1 MSEHARAPAQHRS
14 ERRRPEGTPAGQQSG
29 HAQPEASH
37 KGQTEQ
43 AAHGQRAPHRPQA
56 GQAQPHAQPAR
67 PEQAPVSGRLPLVYV
82 VRQLVVDRW
91 LSKSDADRVMAIGD
105 RERYGHPIAVLA
117 EMNFRTPDTH
127 RRLLDLETLTQ
138 WLAEKVGLPYQHIDP
153 LRVDFTRVVD
163 VMSSAYA
170 TGYSILPIAV
180 KPTEVV
186 VATCEPFLDE
196 WVREIEQISKKTV
209 QRVVANPVDIAR
221 YTTEFYKLAQ
231 QVKGASKTGAANPL
245 SNFEQLVEL
254 GSKVEATDAHV
265 IHIVDWILQYAFDQ
279 RASDIHMEPKRDQG
293 VVRFRIDGVLHQVY
307 QVPPG
312 VMHAMTSRIK
322 LLGRMDVVE
331 RRRPQDGRIKTRAGG
346 AGGREVEIRLST
358 LPTAFGE
365 KLVMRIFD
373 PEVVVRSYAEL
384 GFSDGEAKLWS
395 ELIRR
400 PSGIVLVTGPTG
412 SGKTTTL
419 YSTLKQLATD
429 EVNVSTVEDPI
440 EMVDASLNQ
449 MQVQPGIELG
459 FADGLRAL
467 MRQDPDVIMVGEV
480 RDRETA
486 DMAVQAALTGHLVFS
501 TLHTNDSA
509 SSVARLVELGVPRYL
524 VNATLIGVLAQRLVR
539 TLCPNCKTEQS
550 GPDESLWR
558 DLVAPWRSP
567 APHTVYAPVGCLE
580 CRRTGYMGRTG
591 LVELLMMSD
600 AIRLL
605 VARGSELQELRE
617 QAAREGLR
625 SLRVSGAEK
634 VVLGV
639 TTIDEVLR
647 AAPPFAD

>member
-1 MSEHARAPAQHRS
+1 VSEQPVSTQHRS
-14 ERRRPEGTPAGQQSG
+14 ERRRTTPAEGGVSAAERALP
-29 HAQPEASH
+29 AQAV
-37 KGQTEQ
+37 
-43 AAHGQRAPHRPQA
+43 
-56 GQAQPHAQPAR
+56 
-67 PEQAPVSGRLPLVYV
+67 QAPMNSRLPLVYV
-82 VRQLVVDRW
+82 VRQLVADRW
-91 LSKSDADRVMAIGD
+91 LSQSDCERVLAIGD
-105 RERYGHPIAVLA
+105 RERMGHPIALLA
-117 EMNFRTPDTH
+117 EMNFRTPDAD
-127 RRLLDLETLTQ
+127 RRLLDLESLTQ
-138 WLAEKVGLPYQHIDP
+138 WLADKVKLPYQHIDP

-170 TGYSILPIAV
+170 TGHSILPIAV
-180 KPTEVV
+180 KTSEIV
-186 VATCEPFLDE
+186 VATCEPYLSD
-196 WVREIEQISKKTV
+196 WVREIEQISKKAV

-231 QVKGASKTGAANPL
+231 QVKGATKTGTSNPL

-254 GSKVEATDAHV
+254 GSKVEANDAHV

-279 RASDIHMEPKRDQG
+279 RASDIHLEPKRDQG

-384 GFSDGEAKLWS
+384 GFSDAEAQIWS

-449 MQVQPGIELG
+449 MQVQPGIDLG

-467 MRQDPDVIMVGEV
+467 MRQDPDVIMVGEI

-509 SSVARLVELGVPRYL
+509 SAVARLAELGVPRYL
-524 VNATLIGVLAQRLVR
+524 INATLIGILAQRLVR
-539 TLCPNCKTEQS
+539 TLCPNCKAPQD
-550 GPDESLWR
+550 GPEEGLWR
-558 DLVAPWRSP
+558 ELVAPWRSS
-567 APHTVYAPVGCLE
+567 APHTVYRPVGCLE
-580 CRRTGYMGRTG
+580 CRRTGYLGRTG
-591 LVELLMMSD
+591 LVELLVVTD

-605 VARGSELQELRE
+605 VARESDLQEVRE
-617 QAAREGLR
+617 QAARDGLR

-634 VVLGV
+634 VVLGL

-647 AAPPFAD
+647 AAPPFTG

>member
-1 MSEHARAPAQHRS
+1 
-14 ERRRPEGTPAGQQSG
+14 
-29 HAQPEASH
+29 
-37 KGQTEQ
+37 
-43 AAHGQRAPHRPQA
+43 
-56 GQAQPHAQPAR
+56 
-67 PEQAPVSGRLPLVYV
+67 
-82 VRQLVVDRW
+82 
-91 LSKSDADRVMAIGD
+91 
-105 RERYGHPIAVLA
+105 
-117 EMNFRTPDTH
+117 
-127 RRLLDLETLTQ
+127 
-138 WLAEKVGLPYQHIDP
+138 
-153 LRVDFTRVVD
+153 
-163 VMSSAYA
+163 
-170 TGYSILPIAV
+170 
-180 KPTEVV
+180 
-186 VATCEPFLDE
+186 
-196 WVREIEQISKKTV
+196 
-209 QRVVANPVDIAR
+209 
-221 YTTEFYKLAQ
+221 
-231 QVKGASKTGAANPL
+231 
-245 SNFEQLVEL
+245 
-254 GSKVEATDAHV
+254 
-265 IHIVDWILQYAFDQ
+265 
-279 RASDIHMEPKRDQG
+279 
-293 VVRFRIDGVLHQVY
+293 
-307 QVPPG
+307 
-312 VMHAMTSRIK
+312 MHAMTSRIK

-384 GFSDGEAKLWS
+384 GFSDGEAQTWS

-449 MQVQPGIELG
+449 MQVQPGIDLT

-467 MRQDPDVIMVGEV
+467 MRQDPDVIMVGEI

-509 SSVARLVELGVPRYL
+509 SAVARLVELGVPRYL
-524 VNATLIGVLAQRLVR
+524 VNATLIGILAQRLVR
-539 TLCPNCKTEQS
+539 TLCPNCKAQQE
-550 GPDESLWR
+550 GPDEGLWR
-558 DLVAPWRSP
+558 ELVAPWRS
-567 APHTVYAPVGCLE
+567 APPRSVYGPVGCLE
-580 CRRTGYMGRTG
+580 CRRTGYLGRTG
-591 LVELLMMSD
+591 LVELLVVTD

-605 VARGSELQELRE
+605 VANGSELQALRE

-634 VVLGV
+634 VVLGL

>member
-1 MSEHARAPAQHRS
+1 
-14 ERRRPEGTPAGQQSG
+14 
-29 HAQPEASH
+29 
-37 KGQTEQ
+37 
-43 AAHGQRAPHRPQA
+43 
-56 GQAQPHAQPAR
+56 
-67 PEQAPVSGRLPLVYV
+67 V
-82 VRQLVVDRW
+82 VRQLVADRW
-91 LSKSDADRVMAIGD
+91 LSQSDSERVFAIGD
-105 RERYGHPIAVLA
+105 RERLGHPIAVLA
-117 EMNFRTPDTH
+117 EMNFRTPDAQ
-127 RRLLDLETLTQ
+127 RRLLDLESLTQ
-138 WLAEKVGLPYQHIDP
+138 WLAEKVKLPYQHIDP

-180 KPTEVV
+180 KTTEIV
-186 VATCEPFLDE
+186 VATCEPFLDD

-231 QVKGASKTGAANPL
+231 QVKGATKAGTTNLL

-254 GSKVEATDAHV
+254 GSKVEANDAHV

-312 VMHAMTSRIK
+312 VMHAMVSRIK

-331 RRRPQDGRIKTRAGG
+331 RRRPLDGRIKTRAGG

-384 GFSDGEAKLWS
+384 GFSDAEAKIWS

-449 MQVQPGIELG
+449 MQVQPGIDLT

-467 MRQDPDVIMVGEV
+467 MRQDPDVIMVGEI

-486 DMAVQAALTGHLVFS
+486 DMAVQSALTGHLVFS
-501 TLHTNDSA
+501 TLHTNDAA
-509 SSVARLVELGVPRYL
+509 SSVARMVELGVPRYL

-539 TLCPNCKTEQS
+539 TLCSGCKAPQD
-550 GPDESLWR
+550 GPDQTLWR
-558 DLVAPWRSP
+558 ELVAPWRS
-567 APHTVYAPVGCLE
+567 APPRTIYGPVGCLE
-580 CRRTGYMGRTG
+580 CRRTGYLGRTG
-591 LVELLMMSD
+591 LVELLVVTD
-600 AIRLL
+600 PIRLL
-605 VARGSELQELRE
+605 VARGAELQELRE
-617 QAAREGLR
+617 QAARDGLR

-634 VVLGV
+634 VVLGL

-647 AAPPFAD
+647 AAPPFTQ